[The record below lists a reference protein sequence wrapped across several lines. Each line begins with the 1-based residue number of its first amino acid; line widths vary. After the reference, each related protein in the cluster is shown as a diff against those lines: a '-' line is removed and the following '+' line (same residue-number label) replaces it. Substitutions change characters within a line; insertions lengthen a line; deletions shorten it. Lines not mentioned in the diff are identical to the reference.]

1 LVNFLKAKKAKPAP
15 VITTSY
21 KELDSLFSNDSFF
34 TNKLI
39 TNELKVPEEYK
50 PLFFDYCDAQNINRE
65 LLLKENRFL
74 LLDKLNNCSKEF
86 LIVLTENKKE

>member
-1 LVNFLKAKKAKPAP
+1 MIGDATCVRR
-15 VITTSY
+15 S
-21 KELDSLFSNDSFF
+21 LDRIGRRHDDSFF
-34 TNKLI
+34 TNKLL